1 MAGKPA
7 QERPDRLIAAVVA
20 DARHSIVSRRELRN
34 AGLSADQIDDRLA
47 SGLLQP
53 LYRGVYAVGSRRV
66 TREARWMAATK
77 ACPGAALSHLSAAAL
92 WGLISPPS
100 GAVHLTTATRAGR
113 GKRPGLVLHRTQLG
127 ARDRTRRRDIPVT
140 SPARTLLDIAPLIGR
155 RRLER
160 ALDEAKYLGL
170 ITDRALAETVARNA
184 RRPGVRALKQVLA
197 CHRPGTTRTRSGL
210 EERFLV
216 LCRANGLPQPELN
229 VELEGIEVDF
239 VWSQTRLAVETDS
252 YATHGDAAA
261 FERDHR
267 RDLRL
272 RAGGWIPLRFTDR
285 QLDGEP
291 ELVVESLRREL
302 E

>member
-7 QERPDRLIAAVVA
+7 QERPDRLIASLLSN
-20 DARHSIVSRRELRN
+20 ARHSIASRRKLLD

-66 TREARWMAATK
+66 TREARWMAATQ
-77 ACPGAALSHLSAAAL
+77 ACRGAALSHLDAAAL
-92 WGLISPPS
+92 WGFLSPQS
-100 GAVHLTTATRAGR
+100 GAVHLTTASRAGR
-113 GKRPGLVLHRTQLG
+113 DKRPGLVVHRTPLG

-140 SPARTLLDIAPLIGR
+140 TPARTLIDIAPLIAR

-170 ITDRALAETVARNA
+170 LTDRALTDTLARNS
-184 RRPGVRALKQVLA
+184 RRHGVRPLKRVLSQH
-197 CHRPGTTRTRSGL
+197 CPGATRTRSGL
-210 EERFLV
+210 EERFLA

-239 VWSQTRLAVETDS
+239 VWSEARLAVETDT
-252 YATHGDAAA
+252 YATHGGAAA

-272 RAGGWIPLRFTDR
+272 RAAGWIPLRFTDR
-285 QLDGEP
+285 QLDDEP
-291 ELVVESLRREL
+291 ELVVASLRREL
-302 E
+302 G